1 VGCGWGDDARLLF
14 KATLAG
20 VGMGGVA
27 VVVVAVAA
35 VDELR
40 GTNSGCGWLRWG
52 MGVAVV
58 QKWTE
63 TEQY

>member
-1 VGCGWGDDARLLF
+1 
-14 KATLAG
+14 
-20 VGMGGVA
+20 MGGVA